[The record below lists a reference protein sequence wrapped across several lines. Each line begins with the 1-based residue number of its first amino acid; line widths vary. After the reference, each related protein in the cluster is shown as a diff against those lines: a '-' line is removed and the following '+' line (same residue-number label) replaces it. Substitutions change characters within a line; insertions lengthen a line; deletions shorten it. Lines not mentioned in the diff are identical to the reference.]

1 MEGFKYSLDLEFAKF
16 VAMKSLIR
24 ILLVLSLAMMAGCKT
39 KDPVVVTVGDSK
51 LHQSELYT
59 YAPDW
64 DSWGDRERILF
75 LQRWIDEELVYQ
87 QAVKN
92 GALQDSVLIR
102 MIERTKRKIVA
113 DYFMQTY
120 LDTMIV
126 SDVEKIDFYHKNQNL
141 YLNGKTS
148 VSGAILTFADW
159 KSAVLYYKEF
169 KNTKFESIPP
179 NHRLVKRMRE
189 FDGVDVT
196 PDPCMI
202 PSIRRAVV
210 GRITP
215 MKVCDG
221 AAKTAVVTNRLDS
234 ADARPLDEVIE
245 DVSMHAWVEH
255 QNTVVKRLKDEWK
268 TGIPIITK
276 MNVFSEKER

>member
-1 MEGFKYSLDLEFAKF
+1 MEGFEYSLGLEFAKF

-24 ILLVLSLAMMAGCKT
+24 ILLVFSLAMMAGCKT

-87 QAVKN
+87 QAVKA
-92 GALQDSVLIR
+92 GALKDSALIR

-113 DYFMQTY
+113 DYFMQTF

-189 FDGVDVT
+189 FDGVDMT

-221 AAKTAVVTNRLDS
+221 AAKIAVVTNRLDS

-245 DVSMHAWVEH
+245 DVSMQAWMEH
-255 QNTVVKRLKDEWK
+255 QNTVLKRLKDEWK

-276 MNVFSEKER
+276 MNVFSEKEK

>member
-1 MEGFKYSLDLEFAKF
+1 MGDFNYSRGPEFSKF
-16 VAMKSLIR
+16 VAMKSVIR
-24 ILLVLSLAMMAGCKT
+24 ILLAFSLVMLAACKT
-39 KDPVVVTVGDSK
+39 KDPVIVTVGDSK
-51 LHQSELYT
+51 LHQSEVYT

-87 QAVKN
+87 QAVKA
-92 GALQDSVLIR
+92 GALKDSVLIR

-113 DYFMQTY
+113 DYFMQSY

-126 SDVEKIDFYHKNQNL
+126 SDVEKIDFYHKNQDL
-141 YLNGKTS
+141 YLNGKTT
-148 VSGAILTFADW
+148 VSGAIMSFADW
-159 KSAVLYYKEF
+159 KSAVIYYKEF

-189 FDGVDVT
+189 FDGVDET

-210 GRITP
+210 GRISP

-221 AAKTAVVTNRLDS
+221 AAKIAVVTSRLDS

-245 DVSMHAWVEH
+245 DVSMQAWVEH
-255 QNTVVKRLKDEWK
+255 QKVVLKRLKDEWK

-276 MNVFSEKER
+276 MNVLSEKEK

>member
-1 MEGFKYSLDLEFAKF
+1 MEGFNYFLGLEFSKF

-24 ILLVLSLAMMAGCKT
+24 IFLAFCLVFLAACKT
-39 KDPVVVTVGDSK
+39 KDPVIVTVGDSK
-51 LHQSELYT
+51 LHQSEIYT

-64 DSWGDRERILF
+64 DSWGDNERILF
-75 LQRWIDEELVYQ
+75 LQRWIDEELIYQ

-92 GALQDSVLIR
+92 GILKDTALVRVL
-102 MIERTKRKIVA
+102 ERTKRKIVA
-113 DYFMQTY
+113 DYYMQTF
-120 LDTMIV
+120 LDTMLV
-126 SDVEKIDFYHKNQNL
+126 SDGEKIDFYHKNQNL

-148 VSGAILTFADW
+148 VSGAILSFADW

-179 NHRLVKRMRE
+179 NHRLIKRMRE
-189 FDGVDVT
+189 FDGVDKT

-210 GRITP
+210 GRISP

-221 AAKTAVVTNRLDS
+221 AAKIAVVTSRLDS

-245 DVSMHAWVEH
+245 DVSMQAWVEH
-255 QNTVVKRLKDEWK
+255 QNVVLKRLKDEWK

-276 MNVFSEKER
+276 MNVLSEKEK

>member
-1 MEGFKYSLDLEFAKF
+1 MEGFKYSLGLEFAKF

-24 ILLVLSLAMMAGCKT
+24 ILLVFSLVLMAGCKT
-39 KDPVVVTVGDSK
+39 KDPVIVTVGDSK

-75 LQRWIDEELVYQ
+75 LQHWIEEELVYQ
-87 QAVKN
+87 QAVKA
-92 GALQDSVLIR
+92 GALKDSVLIR

-113 DYFMQTY
+113 DYFMQTF

-189 FDGVDVT
+189 FDGVDMT

-221 AAKTAVVTNRLDS
+221 AAKIAVVTNRLDS

-245 DVSMHAWVEH
+245 DVSMQAWMEH
-255 QNTVVKRLKDEWK
+255 QNTVLKRLKDEWK

-276 MNVFSEKER
+276 MNVFSEKEK

>member
-1 MEGFKYSLDLEFAKF
+1 MDGFKYSRDREFAKF

-24 ILLVLSLAMMAGCKT
+24 ILLALGLVLLASCKT
-39 KDPVVVTVGDSK
+39 KDPVIVTVGDSK
-51 LHQSELYT
+51 LRQSQIYT

-64 DSWGDRERILF
+64 DSWGDDERILF
-75 LQRWIDEELVYQ
+75 LQHWIDEELVYQ

-92 GALQDSVLIR
+92 GALKDSALIR
-102 MIERTKRKIVA
+102 LLERTTRKIVA
-113 DYFMQTY
+113 DYYMQSF

-126 SDVEKIDFYHKNQNL
+126 SDVEKIDFYHKNTNL
-141 YLNGKTS
+141 YLNGKTT

-159 KSAVLYYKEF
+159 KSAVQYYKEF

-189 FDGVDVT
+189 FDGVDRT

-202 PSIRRAVV
+202 PSIRKVVV
-210 GRITP
+210 GRVTP

-221 AAKTAVVTNRLDS
+221 AAKIAVVTNRLDS

-245 DVSMHAWVEH
+245 DVSMQAWMEH
-255 QNTVVKRLKDEWK
+255 QNNVLKRLMDEWK

-276 MNVFSEKER
+276 MNVLSEKEK

>member
-1 MEGFKYSLDLEFAKF
+1 LEGFKYSLDLEFAKF

-189 FDGVDVT
+189 FDGVDMT

-221 AAKTAVVTNRLDS
+221 AAKIAVVTNRLDS

>member
-1 MEGFKYSLDLEFAKF
+1 MEGFKYSLGLEFAKF

-24 ILLVLSLAMMAGCKT
+24 ILLVFSLVLMAGCKT
-39 KDPVVVTVGDSK
+39 KDPVIVTVGDSK

-75 LQRWIDEELVYQ
+75 LQHWIEEELVYQ
-87 QAVKN
+87 QAVKA
-92 GALQDSVLIR
+92 GALKDSVLIR

-113 DYFMQTY
+113 DYFMQTF

-189 FDGVDVT
+189 FDGVDMT
-196 PDPCMI
+196 PDPCMS

-221 AAKTAVVTNRLDS
+221 AAKIAVVTNRLDS

-245 DVSMHAWVEH
+245 DVSMQAWMEH
-255 QNTVVKRLKDEWK
+255 QNVVLKRLKDEWK

-276 MNVFSEKER
+276 INVFSEKEK

>member
-1 MEGFKYSLDLEFAKF
+1 MEGFKYSLDPEFAKF

-221 AAKTAVVTNRLDS
+221 AAKIAVVTNRLDS

>member
-1 MEGFKYSLDLEFAKF
+1 MEGFKYSLDPEFAKF

-24 ILLVLSLAMMAGCKT
+24 ILLVLCLAMMAGCKT

-221 AAKTAVVTNRLDS
+221 AAKIAVVTNRLDS

>member
-1 MEGFKYSLDLEFAKF
+1 MEGFKYSLGFEFAKF
-16 VAMKSLIR
+16 VAMKSLIC
-24 ILLVLSLAMMAGCKT
+24 ILLVFSLAMMAGCKT

-75 LQRWIDEELVYQ
+75 LQHWIDEELVYQ
-87 QAVKN
+87 QAVKA
-92 GALQDSVLIR
+92 GALNDSALIR

-113 DYFMQTY
+113 DYFMQTF

-221 AAKTAVVTNRLDS
+221 AAKIAVVTNRLDS

-245 DVSMHAWVEH
+245 DVSMQAWMEH
-255 QNTVVKRLKDEWK
+255 QNTVLKRLKDEWK

-276 MNVFSEKER
+276 MNVFSEKEK

>member
-1 MEGFKYSLDLEFAKF
+1 MDDFNYFRGREFSKF
-16 VAMKSLIR
+16 VAMKSVIR
-24 ILLVLSLAMMAGCKT
+24 ILLAFSLVMLAACKT
-39 KDPVVVTVGDSK
+39 KDPVIVTVGDSK
-51 LHQSELYT
+51 LHQSEVYT

-87 QAVKN
+87 QAVKA
-92 GALQDSVLIR
+92 GALKDSVLIR

-113 DYFMQTY
+113 DYFMQSY

-126 SDVEKIDFYHKNQNL
+126 SDVEKIDFYHKNQDL
-141 YLNGKTS
+141 YLNGKTT
-148 VSGAILTFADW
+148 VSGAIMSFADW
-159 KSAVLYYKEF
+159 KSAVQYYKEF

-189 FDGVDVT
+189 FDGVDET

-221 AAKTAVVTNRLDS
+221 AAKIAVVTNKLDS
-234 ADARPLDEVIE
+234 ADALPLDEVID

-276 MNVFSEKER
+276 MNVLSEKEK

>member
-1 MEGFKYSLDLEFAKF
+1 LGDFNYFLGLEFSKF

-24 ILLVLSLAMMAGCKT
+24 IFLAFCLALLSACKT
-39 KDPVVVTVGDSK
+39 KDPVIVTVGDSK
-51 LHQSELYT
+51 LHQSEIYT

-64 DSWGDRERILF
+64 DSWGDNERILF
-75 LQRWIDEELVYQ
+75 LQRWIDEELIYQ

-92 GALQDSVLIR
+92 GILKDTTLIR
-102 MIERTKRKIVA
+102 ALERTKRKIVA
-113 DYFMQTY
+113 DYYMQTF
-120 LDTMIV
+120 LDTMLV
-126 SDVEKIDFYHKNQNL
+126 SDGEKIDFYHKNKNL

-148 VSGAILTFADW
+148 VSGAILSFADW
-159 KSAVLYYKEF
+159 KSAVIYYKEF

-179 NHRLVKRMRE
+179 NHRLIKRMRE
-189 FDGVDVT
+189 FDGVDKT

-210 GRITP
+210 GRISP

-221 AAKTAVVTNRLDS
+221 AAKIAVVTSRLDS

-245 DVSMHAWVEH
+245 DVSMQAWVEH
-255 QNTVVKRLKDEWK
+255 QNVVLKRLKDEWK

-276 MNVFSEKER
+276 MNVLSEKEK

>member
-1 MEGFKYSLDLEFAKF
+1 MDDFKYSHAPEFAKF
-16 VAMKSLIR
+16 DAMKSLIR
-24 ILLVLSLAMMAGCKT
+24 ILLAFSFVLFAACKSE
-39 KDPVVVTVGDSK
+39 DPVIVTVGDSK
-51 LHQSELYT
+51 LHQSEIYT

-64 DSWGDRERILF
+64 DSWGDNERILF
-75 LQRWIDEELVYQ
+75 LQHWIDEELVYQ

-92 GALQDSVLIR
+92 SALNDSALIR
-102 MIERTKRKIVA
+102 MLERTKRKIVA
-113 DYFMQTY
+113 DYYMQTF
-120 LDTMIV
+120 LDTMMV
-126 SDVEKIDFYHKNQNL
+126 SDGEKIDFYHKNKNL
-141 YLNGKTS
+141 YLNGKTR
-148 VSGAILTFADW
+148 VSGAILSFGDW
-159 KSAVLYYKEF
+159 KSSVLYYKEF

-189 FDGVDVT
+189 FDGVDKT

-202 PSIRRAVV
+202 PSIHKAVV

-221 AAKTAVVTNRLDS
+221 AAKIAVITNRLDS

-245 DVSMHAWVEH
+245 DVSMQAWMEH
-255 QNTVVKRLKDEWK
+255 QNVVLKRLKDEWK

-276 MNVFSEKER
+276 MNVLSEKEK

>member
-1 MEGFKYSLDLEFAKF
+1 MGSFNYFCGREFAKF

-24 ILLVLSLAMMAGCKT
+24 ILFALCVSFFVGCESE
-39 KDPVVVTVGDSK
+39 DPVIVTVGDSK
-51 LHQSELYT
+51 LHQSEIYT

-64 DSWGDRERILF
+64 DRWGDNERILF
-75 LQRWIDEELVYQ
+75 LQHWIEEELVYQ

-92 GALQDSVLIR
+92 GALKDSALVR
-102 MIERTKRKIVA
+102 MLERTKRKIVA
-113 DYFMQTY
+113 DYYMQTF
-120 LDTMIV
+120 LDTMMV
-126 SDVEKIDFYHKNQNL
+126 SDGEKIDFYHKNKNL
-141 YLNGKTS
+141 FLNGKTS
-148 VSGAILTFADW
+148 VSGAILSFADW
-159 KSAVLYYKEF
+159 KSAVIYYKEF

-179 NHRLVKRMRE
+179 NHRLIKRMRE
-189 FDGVDVT
+189 FDGVDKT

-202 PSIRRAVV
+202 PSIRHVVV

-221 AAKTAVVTNRLDS
+221 AAKIAVVTNRLDS

-245 DVSMHAWVEH
+245 EVSTHAWVEH
-255 QNTVVKRLKDEWK
+255 QNVVLKRLKDEWK

-276 MNVFSEKER
+276 MDVLSEKEK

>member
-1 MEGFKYSLDLEFAKF
+1 MKF
-16 VAMKSLIR
+16 LIR
-24 ILLVLSLAMMAGCKT
+24 ILFALCVSFFVGCESE
-39 KDPVVVTVGDSK
+39 DPVIVTVGDSK
-51 LHQSELYT
+51 LHQSEIYT

-64 DSWGDRERILF
+64 DRWGDNERILF
-75 LQRWIDEELVYQ
+75 LQHWIEEELVYQ

-92 GALQDSVLIR
+92 GALKDSALVR
-102 MIERTKRKIVA
+102 MLERTKRKIVA
-113 DYFMQTY
+113 DYYMQTF
-120 LDTMIV
+120 LDTMMV
-126 SDVEKIDFYHKNQNL
+126 SDGEKIDFYHKNKNL
-141 YLNGKTS
+141 FLNGKTS
-148 VSGAILTFADW
+148 VSGAILSFVDW

-179 NHRLVKRMRE
+179 NHRLIKRMRE
-189 FDGVDVT
+189 FDGVDKT

-202 PSIRRAVV
+202 PSIHRAIV

-221 AAKTAVVTNRLDS
+221 AAKIAVVTSRLDS

-245 DVSMHAWVEH
+245 EVSTHAWVEH
-255 QNTVVKRLKDEWK
+255 QNVVLKRLKDEWK

-276 MNVFSEKER
+276 MDVRSEKEK

>member
-1 MEGFKYSLDLEFAKF
+1 MGSFNYFRGREFAKF

-24 ILLVLSLAMMAGCKT
+24 ILFALCVSFFVGCESE
-39 KDPVVVTVGDSK
+39 DPVIVTVGDSK
-51 LHQSELYT
+51 LHQSEIYT

-64 DSWGDRERILF
+64 DRWGDNERILF
-75 LQRWIDEELVYQ
+75 LQHWIEEELVYQ

-92 GALQDSVLIR
+92 GALKDSALVR
-102 MIERTKRKIVA
+102 MLERTKRKIVA
-113 DYFMQTY
+113 DYYMQTF
-120 LDTMIV
+120 LDTMMV
-126 SDVEKIDFYHKNQNL
+126 SDGEKIDFYHKNKNL
-141 YLNGKTS
+141 FLNGKTS
-148 VSGAILTFADW
+148 VSGAILSFADW
-159 KSAVLYYKEF
+159 KSAVIYYKEF

-179 NHRLVKRMRE
+179 NHRLIKRMRE
-189 FDGVDVT
+189 FDGVDKT

-202 PSIRRAVV
+202 PSIRHVVV

-221 AAKTAVVTNRLDS
+221 AAKIAVVTSRLDS

-245 DVSMHAWVEH
+245 EVSTHAWVEH
-255 QNTVVKRLKDEWK
+255 QNVVLKRLKDEWK

-276 MNVFSEKER
+276 MDVLSEKEK

>member
-1 MEGFKYSLDLEFAKF
+1 MEGFKYSLGLEFAKF

-24 ILLVLSLAMMAGCKT
+24 ILLVFSLVLMAGCKT
-39 KDPVVVTVGDSK
+39 KDPVIVTVGDSK
-51 LHQSELYT
+51 LHQSELYM

-75 LQRWIDEELVYQ
+75 LQHWIEEELVYQ
-87 QAVKN
+87 QAVKA
-92 GALQDSVLIR
+92 GALKDSVLIR

-113 DYFMQTY
+113 DYFMQTF

-126 SDVEKIDFYHKNQNL
+126 SDVEKIEFYHKNQNL

-189 FDGVDVT
+189 FDGVDMT

-202 PSIRRAVV
+202 PSSRRAVV

-221 AAKTAVVTNRLDS
+221 AAEIAVVTNRLDS

-245 DVSMHAWVEH
+245 DVSMQAWMEH
-255 QNTVVKRLKDEWK
+255 QNVVLKRLKDEWK

-276 MNVFSEKER
+276 INVFSEKEK

>member
-1 MEGFKYSLDLEFAKF
+1 MEGFKYSLGLEFAKF

-24 ILLVLSLAMMAGCKT
+24 ILLVFSLVLMAGCKT
-39 KDPVVVTVGDSK
+39 KDPVIVTVGESK

-75 LQRWIDEELVYQ
+75 LQHWIEEELVYQ
-87 QAVKN
+87 QAVKA
-92 GALQDSVLIR
+92 GALKDSVLIR

-113 DYFMQTY
+113 DYFMQTF

-189 FDGVDVT
+189 FDGVDMT

-221 AAKTAVVTNRLDS
+221 AAKIAVVTNRLDS

-245 DVSMHAWVEH
+245 DVSMQAWMEH
-255 QNTVVKRLKDEWK
+255 QNVVLKRLKDEWK

-276 MNVFSEKER
+276 INVFSEKEK

>member
-1 MEGFKYSLDLEFAKF
+1 
-16 VAMKSLIR
+16 MKSLIR
-24 ILLVLSLAMMAGCKT
+24 ILLVFSLAMMTGCKT

-75 LQRWIDEELVYQ
+75 LQHWIDEELVYQ
-87 QAVKN
+87 QAVKA
-92 GALQDSVLIR
+92 GALKDSALIR

-113 DYFMQTY
+113 DYFMQTF

-189 FDGVDVT
+189 FDGVDMT

-221 AAKTAVVTNRLDS
+221 AAKIAVVTNRLDS

-245 DVSMHAWVEH
+245 NVSMQAWMEH
-255 QNTVVKRLKDEWK
+255 QNTVLKRLKDEWK

-276 MNVFSEKER
+276 MNVFSEKEK

>member
-1 MEGFKYSLDLEFAKF
+1 MEGFKYSLGLEFAKF

-24 ILLVLSLAMMAGCKT
+24 ILLVFSLVLMAGCKT
-39 KDPVVVTVGDSK
+39 KDPVIVTVGDSK

-75 LQRWIDEELVYQ
+75 LQHWIEEELVYQ
-87 QAVKN
+87 QAVKA
-92 GALQDSVLIR
+92 GALKDSVLIR

-113 DYFMQTY
+113 DYFMQTF

-189 FDGVDVT
+189 FDGVDMT

-221 AAKTAVVTNRLDS
+221 AAKIAVVTNRLDS

-245 DVSMHAWVEH
+245 DVSMQAWMEH
-255 QNTVVKRLKDEWK
+255 QNVVLKRLKDEWK

-276 MNVFSEKER
+276 INVFSEKEK

>member
-1 MEGFKYSLDLEFAKF
+1 MDGFKYSCGFEFAKF
-16 VAMKSLIR
+16 VAMKSLIH
-24 ILLVLSLAMMAGCKT
+24 ILLVFCLALIVACKSE
-39 KDPVVVTVGDSK
+39 DPVIVTVGDSK
-51 LHQSELYT
+51 LHQSEIYT

-64 DSWGDRERILF
+64 DSWGDNERILF
-75 LQRWIDEELVYQ
+75 LQHWIEEELVYQ

-92 GALQDSVLIR
+92 GALKDSALIQ
-102 MIERTKRKIVA
+102 MLERTKRKIIA
-113 DYFMQTY
+113 DYYMQTF
-120 LDTMIV
+120 LDTMMV
-126 SDVEKIDFYHKNQNL
+126 SDGEKIDFYHKNQNL
-141 YLNGKTS
+141 YLNGKTT
-148 VSGAILTFADW
+148 VSGAILSFADW
-159 KSAVLYYKEF
+159 KSAVIYYKEF

-189 FDGVDVT
+189 FDGVDKT

-202 PSIRRAVV
+202 PSIRSAVV

-221 AAKTAVVTNRLDS
+221 AAKIAVVTSRLDS

-245 DVSMHAWVEH
+245 DVSMQAWMEH
-255 QNTVVKRLKDEWK
+255 QKVVLKRLKDEWK

-276 MNVFSEKER
+276 MNVLSEKEK

>member
-1 MEGFKYSLDLEFAKF
+1 MESFNYFCGREFAKL

-24 ILLVLSLAMMAGCKT
+24 ILFALCVSFFVGCESE
-39 KDPVVVTVGDSK
+39 DPVIVTVGDSK
-51 LHQSELYT
+51 LHQSEIYT

-64 DSWGDRERILF
+64 DRWGDNERILF
-75 LQRWIDEELVYQ
+75 LQHWIEEELVYQ

-92 GALQDSVLIR
+92 GALKDSALVR
-102 MIERTKRKIVA
+102 MLERTKRKIVA
-113 DYFMQTY
+113 DYYMQTF
-120 LDTMIV
+120 LDTMMV
-126 SDVEKIDFYHKNQNL
+126 SDGEKIDFYHKNKNL
-141 YLNGKTS
+141 FLNGKTS
-148 VSGAILTFADW
+148 VSGAILSFADW
-159 KSAVLYYKEF
+159 KSAVIYYKEF

-179 NHRLVKRMRE
+179 NHRLIKRMRE
-189 FDGVDVT
+189 FDGVDKT

-202 PSIRRAVV
+202 PSIHRAIV

-221 AAKTAVVTNRLDS
+221 AAKIAVVTSRLDS

-245 DVSMHAWVEH
+245 EVSTHAWVEH
-255 QNTVVKRLKDEWK
+255 QNVVLKRLKDEWK

-276 MNVFSEKER
+276 MDVLSEKEK

>member
-1 MEGFKYSLDLEFAKF
+1 LEGFKYSLDLEFAKF

-102 MIERTKRKIVA
+102 MIERTKRKIIA

-221 AAKTAVVTNRLDS
+221 AAKIAVVTNRLDS

>member
-1 MEGFKYSLDLEFAKF
+1 MESFNYFCGREFAKF

-24 ILLVLSLAMMAGCKT
+24 ILFALCVSFFVGCESE
-39 KDPVVVTVGDSK
+39 DPVIVTVGDSK
-51 LHQSELYT
+51 LHQSEIYT

-64 DSWGDRERILF
+64 DRWGDNERILF
-75 LQRWIDEELVYQ
+75 LQHWIEEELVYQ

-92 GALQDSVLIR
+92 GALKDSALVR
-102 MIERTKRKIVA
+102 MLERTKRKIVA
-113 DYFMQTY
+113 DYYMQTF
-120 LDTMIV
+120 LDTMMV
-126 SDVEKIDFYHKNQNL
+126 SDGEKIDFYHKNKNL
-141 YLNGKTS
+141 FLNGKTS
-148 VSGAILTFADW
+148 VSGAILSFADW
-159 KSAVLYYKEF
+159 KSAVIYYKEF

-179 NHRLVKRMRE
+179 NHRLIKRMRE
-189 FDGVDVT
+189 FDGVDKT

-202 PSIRRAVV
+202 PSIHRAIV

-221 AAKTAVVTNRLDS
+221 AAKIAVVTSRLDS

-245 DVSMHAWVEH
+245 EVSTHAWVEH
-255 QNTVVKRLKDEWK
+255 QNVVLKRLKDEWK

-276 MNVFSEKER
+276 MDVLSEKEK

>member
-1 MEGFKYSLDLEFAKF
+1 MGSFNYFLGREFAKF

-24 ILLVLSLAMMAGCKT
+24 ILFALCVSFFVGCESE
-39 KDPVVVTVGDSK
+39 DPVIVTVGDSK
-51 LHQSELYT
+51 LHQSEIYT

-64 DSWGDRERILF
+64 DRWGDNERILF
-75 LQRWIDEELVYQ
+75 LQHWIEEELVYQ

-92 GALQDSVLIR
+92 GALKDSALVR
-102 MIERTKRKIVA
+102 MLERTKRKIVA
-113 DYFMQTY
+113 DYYMQTF
-120 LDTMIV
+120 LDTMMV
-126 SDVEKIDFYHKNQNL
+126 SDGEKIDFYHKNKNL
-141 YLNGKTS
+141 FLNGKTS
-148 VSGAILTFADW
+148 VSGAILSFADW
-159 KSAVLYYKEF
+159 KSAVIYYKEF

-179 NHRLVKRMRE
+179 NHRLIKRMRE
-189 FDGVDVT
+189 FDGVDKT

-202 PSIRRAVV
+202 PSIRHVVV

-221 AAKTAVVTNRLDS
+221 AAKIAVVTNRLDS

-245 DVSMHAWVEH
+245 EVSTHAWVEH
-255 QNTVVKRLKDEWK
+255 QNVVLKRLKDEWK

-276 MNVFSEKER
+276 MDVLSEKEK

>member
-1 MEGFKYSLDLEFAKF
+1 LEGFKYSLGLEFAKF

-24 ILLVLSLAMMAGCKT
+24 ILLVFSLVLMAGCKT
-39 KDPVVVTVGDSK
+39 KDPVIVTVGDSK

-75 LQRWIDEELVYQ
+75 LQHWIDEELVYQ
-87 QAVKN
+87 QAVKA
-92 GALQDSVLIR
+92 GALKDSALIR

-113 DYFMQTY
+113 DYFMQTF

-189 FDGVDVT
+189 FDGVDMT

-221 AAKTAVVTNRLDS
+221 AAKIAVVTNRLDS

-245 DVSMHAWVEH
+245 DVSMQAWMEH
-255 QNTVVKRLKDEWK
+255 QNTVLKRLKDEWK

-276 MNVFSEKER
+276 MNVFSEKEK

>member
-1 MEGFKYSLDLEFAKF
+1 LDDFNYFRGREFSKF
-16 VAMKSLIR
+16 VAMKSVIR
-24 ILLVLSLAMMAGCKT
+24 ILLAFSLVMLAACKT
-39 KDPVVVTVGDSK
+39 KDPVIVTVGDSK
-51 LHQSELYT
+51 LHQSEVYT

-87 QAVKN
+87 QAVKA
-92 GALQDSVLIR
+92 GALKDSVLIR

-113 DYFMQTY
+113 DYFMQSY

-126 SDVEKIDFYHKNQNL
+126 SDVEKIDFYHKNQDL
-141 YLNGKTS
+141 YLNGKTT

-159 KSAVLYYKEF
+159 KSAVIYYKEF

-189 FDGVDVT
+189 FDGVDET

-221 AAKTAVVTNRLDS
+221 AAKIAVVTSKLDS
-234 ADARPLDEVIE
+234 ADARPLDEVID

-276 MNVFSEKER
+276 MNVLSEKEK

>member
-1 MEGFKYSLDLEFAKF
+1 MEGFKYSLGLEFAKF

-24 ILLVLSLAMMAGCKT
+24 ILLVFSLAMMVGCKT

-75 LQRWIDEELVYQ
+75 LQHWIDEELVYQ
-87 QAVKN
+87 QAVKA
-92 GALQDSVLIR
+92 GALKDSALIR

-113 DYFMQTY
+113 DYFMQTF

-159 KSAVLYYKEF
+159 KSAVQYYKEF

-189 FDGVDVT
+189 FDGVDMT

-221 AAKTAVVTNRLDS
+221 AAKIAVVTNRLDS

-245 DVSMHAWVEH
+245 DVSMQAWMEH
-255 QNTVVKRLKDEWK
+255 QNTVLKRLKDEWK

-276 MNVFSEKER
+276 MNVFSEKEK

>member
-1 MEGFKYSLDLEFAKF
+1 MDGFNYFLGPEFAKF
-16 VAMKSLIR
+16 VAMKSVIR
-24 ILLVLSLAMMAGCKT
+24 ILLALGFVFLAGCKT
-39 KDPVVVTVGDSK
+39 KDPLIVTVGDSK
-51 LHQSELYT
+51 LRQSEIYT

-75 LQRWIDEELVYQ
+75 LQHWIDEELVYQ
-87 QAVKN
+87 QAVKS
-92 GALQDSVLIR
+92 GALKDSALIR

-113 DYFMQTY
+113 DYYMQTF

-126 SDVEKIDFYHKNQNL
+126 SDVEKIDFYHKNKDL

-148 VSGAILTFADW
+148 VSGAILSFADW

-179 NHRLVKRMRE
+179 NHRLIKRMRE
-189 FDGVDVT
+189 FDGVDRT

-202 PSIRRAVV
+202 PSIRKVVV

-221 AAKTAVVTNRLDS
+221 AAKIAVVTNRLDS

-245 DVSMHAWVEH
+245 DVSMQAWVEH

-276 MNVFSEKER
+276 MNVFSEKEK

>member
-1 MEGFKYSLDLEFAKF
+1 MEGFKYSLGLEFAKF

-24 ILLVLSLAMMAGCKT
+24 ILLVFSLVLMAGCKT
-39 KDPVVVTVGDSK
+39 KDPVIVTVGDSK

-75 LQRWIDEELVYQ
+75 LQHWIEEELVYQ
-87 QAVKN
+87 QAVKA
-92 GALQDSVLIR
+92 GTLKDSVLIR

-113 DYFMQTY
+113 DYFMQTF

-189 FDGVDVT
+189 FDGVDMT

-221 AAKTAVVTNRLDS
+221 AAKIAVVTNRLDS

-245 DVSMHAWVEH
+245 DVSMQAWMEH
-255 QNTVVKRLKDEWK
+255 QNVVLKRLKDEWK

-276 MNVFSEKER
+276 INVFSEKEK

>member
-1 MEGFKYSLDLEFAKF
+1 MEGFKYSLGLEFAKF

-24 ILLVLSLAMMAGCKT
+24 ILLVFSLVLMAGCKT
-39 KDPVVVTVGDSK
+39 KDPVIVTVGDSK

-75 LQRWIDEELVYQ
+75 LQHWIEEELVYQ
-87 QAVKN
+87 QAVKA
-92 GALQDSVLIR
+92 GALKDSVLIR

-113 DYFMQTY
+113 DYFMQTF

-159 KSAVLYYKEF
+159 KSAVMYYKEF

-189 FDGVDVT
+189 FDGVDMT

-221 AAKTAVVTNRLDS
+221 AAKIAVVTNRLDS

-245 DVSMHAWVEH
+245 DVSMQAWMEH
-255 QNTVVKRLKDEWK
+255 QNVVLKRLKDEWK

-276 MNVFSEKER
+276 INVFSEKEK

>member
-1 MEGFKYSLDLEFAKF
+1 MEGFKYSLGLEFAKF

-24 ILLVLSLAMMAGCKT
+24 ILLVFSLVLMAGCKT
-39 KDPVVVTVGDSK
+39 KDPVIVTVGDSK

-75 LQRWIDEELVYQ
+75 LQHWIEEELVYQ
-87 QAVKN
+87 QAVKA
-92 GALQDSVLIR
+92 GALKDSVLIR

-113 DYFMQTY
+113 DYFMQTF

-189 FDGVDVT
+189 FDGVDMT
-196 PDPCMI
+196 PDQCMI

-221 AAKTAVVTNRLDS
+221 AAKIAVVTNRLDS

-245 DVSMHAWVEH
+245 DVSMQAWMEH
-255 QNTVVKRLKDEWK
+255 QNVVLKRLKDEWK

-276 MNVFSEKER
+276 INVFSEKEK

>member
-1 MEGFKYSLDLEFAKF
+1 MESFNYFCGREFAKF

-24 ILLVLSLAMMAGCKT
+24 ILFALCVSFFVGCESE
-39 KDPVVVTVGDSK
+39 DPVIVTVGDSK
-51 LHQSELYT
+51 LHQSEIYT

-64 DSWGDRERILF
+64 DRWGDNERILF
-75 LQRWIDEELVYQ
+75 LQHWIEEELVYQ

-92 GALQDSVLIR
+92 GALKDSALVR
-102 MIERTKRKIVA
+102 MLERTKRKIVA
-113 DYFMQTY
+113 DYYMQTF
-120 LDTMIV
+120 LDTMMV
-126 SDVEKIDFYHKNQNL
+126 SDGEKIDFYHKNKNL
-141 YLNGKTS
+141 FLNGKTS
-148 VSGAILTFADW
+148 VSGAILSFADW
-159 KSAVLYYKEF
+159 KSAVIYYKEF

-179 NHRLVKRMRE
+179 NHRLIKRMRE
-189 FDGVDVT
+189 FDGVDKT

-202 PSIRRAVV
+202 PSIHRAVV

-221 AAKTAVVTNRLDS
+221 AAKIAVVTSRLDS

-245 DVSMHAWVEH
+245 EVSTHAWVEH
-255 QNTVVKRLKDEWK
+255 QNVVLKRLKDEWK

-276 MNVFSEKER
+276 MDVLSEKEK

>member
-1 MEGFKYSLDLEFAKF
+1 LEGFKYSLDLEFAKF

-221 AAKTAVVTNRLDS
+221 AAKIAVVTNRLDS